1 MQYNLQ
7 TSRIREGR
15 LSFDNGRQGFYQS
28 LKDGFFFLEMPKE
41 IDLTPGDNFA
51 SNFYKDKN
59 GNNLDDYR
67 GFKIYTP
74 DKLAKHEG
82 YYCREVDQTEQFFLE
97 KRFWNDIYPLSLITL
112 AKRLKDLS
120 ILILRD
126 ILYELD
132 IPNDL
137 WEKATGG
144 CINNNGMYHLT
155 FNHFRP
161 EKEARGLNIHKD
173 SGWITVLRSLEP
185 GLEAYINN
193 RWIPIT
199 PKPGYFIINFGC
211 AFEILTKNIKYTVN
225 AITHKV
231 VRQTKSSNKKD
242 RFSYALFAD
251 SSLDEEVSEGLYEY
265 SYEKGLVLKMNFK
278 TFLDNI
284 LKDTYQEDTVGLY
297 IRDHN

>member
-1 MQYNLQ
+1 MEYNLQ
-7 TSRIREGR
+7 TSQVKEGK
-15 LSFDNGRQGFYQS
+15 LYFEKGQQGFYQA
-28 LKDGFFFLEMPKE
+28 LKDGFFFLKMPQD

-59 GNNLDDYR
+59 GQDLDNYK
-67 GFKIYTP
+67 GFKTYTP
-74 DKLAKHEG
+74 DKLAEHEG
-82 YYCREVDQTEQFFLE
+82 YYCRDVDQTEQFFLE
-97 KRFWNDIYPLSLITL
+97 KKFWNDIYPNDLTDL
-112 AKRLKDLS
+112 ADKLKNLS

-126 ILYELD
+126 ILSELN
-132 IPNDL
+132 IPTDL

-144 CINNNGMYHLT
+144 CISDKGMYHLT

-173 SGWITVLRSLEP
+173 SGWITILRSLEP

-193 RWIPIT
+193 KWIPIT
-199 PKPGYFIINFGC
+199 PKPEYFIINFGC
-211 AFEILTKNIKYTVN
+211 AFEILTKNMRQTVN

-231 VRQTKSSNKKD
+231 VQQVRERDSNNKD

-251 SSLDEEVSEGLYEY
+251 SSLNEKISKGLYEY
-265 SYEKGLVLKMNFK
+265 SYEKGLILKMNFK

-297 IRDHN
+297 